1 MKWLAGGDSSREM
14 LGESNGM
21 VPTAQVSRQQQQASQ
36 SQIGSSSNVNI
47 GRTRAQD
54 DAMVG
59 YIYQRPEDQWTHNL
73 VQASGDTVMY
83 QDIRASS
90 HLSEMQPRN
99 GQVSEG
105 GGDDWSKIAPSAK
118 KLWGVE
124 EPKDEPKSILNL
136 NEHQMW
142 RDSTWS
148 TSGKIFCLLLL
159 SN

>member
-99 GQVSEG
+99 GQ
-105 GGDDWSKIAPSAK
+105 IAPSAK